1 MIYKISSLLIFFL
14 FHGSSFAVDIEFE
27 SDNTSFDSKKE
38 ILLLEGNVSLKYENL
53 IFKADKVEFDKKN
66 DSFTSKKLTFS
77 SLDNYLYGSVDNVE
91 ILSENLILK
100 NVEFSSCPC
109 PNKIWWIESKELNI
123 KNGNEFI
130 SAKDSKLVVQGRT
143 LAYINRAN
151 FPTSY
156 KRKTGILLPEVSI
169 NERSG
174 LDVKIPV
181 YINLR
186 ENLDLVIE
194 PRVMTQRGLGLNNE
208 LRYLGK
214 NYKGYFNFSTL
225 DDSKS
230 SYKNLESN
238 SFRWSYN
245 LNHIQ
250 NISTSTFFDLKS
262 SSAGDPFYLSD
273 LGSIVS
279 GLSRTY
285 VLPNKFNISHYGKNY
300 TLKADINSFKLL
312 NPLGTNQYQRLPGLN
327 YKLFLNKRYLNFSL
341 ESDFALYRK
350 GGSYRN
356 NDKQKFTRLFLKP
369 EFSHAYF
376 KNNYFLE
383 ASFSVDYL
391 YNEIDGS
398 KIREYLPTLKIR
410 NLFNFYEK
418 KDDSNLVIQ
427 PFINLKVS
435 EQKKIINKI
444 IIDSGLKMSSLN
456 ENIKFGGLF
465 VSNQNDLNI
474 GAKFAFKKDKSLIN
488 LKIQKLFSLANKK
501 IFIENNELSLPEPIS
516 ININYRSNSKIN
528 LNSYF
533 SFDEEDNYSLY
544 KNTFSYKK
552 SDFYFSISH
561 RLIKNF
567 KIFNLDVSAQ
577 ENKKINSLEVT
588 SKFNF
593 SKNWSGGIKITND
606 LEQEKNINSVISI
619 EYENE
624 GMILG
629 FTYVNSLQLDWESI
643 LENSTFNDYYS
654 DRFRL
659 FFELKGLGSLGRPKE
674 DYLKRRS
681 L

>member
-14 FHGSSFAVDIEFE
+14 FNGSSFAVDIEFE
-27 SDNTSFDSKKE
+27 SDKTSFDSKKE

-123 KNGNEFI
+123 ENGDEFI

-174 LDVKIPV
+174 LDLKIPV

-214 NYKGYFNFSTL
+214 NYEGYFNFSTL
-225 DDSKS
+225 NDSKS

-245 LNHIQ
+245 LNHFQ
-250 NISTSTFFDLKS
+250 NIGTSTFFDLKT

-279 GLSRTY
+279 GLSRTF

-312 NPLGTNQYQRLPGLN
+312 NPLGINQYQRLPGLN

-369 EFSHAYF
+369 EISHAYF

-383 ASFSVDYL
+383 TSFSVDYL

-410 NLFNFYEK
+410 NFFNFYEK
-418 KDDSNLVIQ
+418 KDDSNLMIQ

-456 ENIKFGGLF
+456 ENTKFGGLF

-516 ININYRSNSKIN
+516 INLNYRSNNKIN

-544 KNTFSYKK
+544 KNTFNYKK

>member
-312 NPLGTNQYQRLPGLN
+312 NPLGINQYQRLPGLN

>member
-1 MIYKISSLLIFFL
+1 MIYKISSLFIFFL

-66 DSFTSKKLTFS
+66 DSFTSEKLTFS

-174 LDVKIPV
+174 LDLKIPV

-214 NYKGYFNFSTL
+214 NYEGYFNFSTL
-225 DDSKS
+225 NDSKS

-245 LNHIQ
+245 LNHFQ
-250 NISTSTFFDLKS
+250 NIGTSTFFDLKT

-279 GLSRTY
+279 GLSRTF

-327 YKLFLNKRYLNFSL
+327 YKLFLNKRYINFSL

-369 EFSHAYF
+369 EISHAYF
-376 KNNYFLE
+376 KKNYFLE
-383 ASFSVDYL
+383 TSFSVDYL

-418 KDDSNLVIQ
+418 KDDSNLMIQ

-456 ENIKFGGLF
+456 ENTKFGGLF

-516 ININYRSNSKIN
+516 INLNYRSNNKIN

-544 KNTFSYKK
+544 KNTFNYKK

>member
-214 NYKGYFNFSTL
+214 NYEGYFNFSTL
-225 DDSKS
+225 NDSKS

-312 NPLGTNQYQRLPGLN
+312 NPLGINQYQRLPGLN

>member
-14 FHGSSFAVDIEFE
+14 FNGSSFAVDIEFE
-27 SDNTSFDSKKE
+27 SDKTSFDSKKE

-66 DSFTSKKLTFS
+66 DSFTSEKLTFS

-214 NYKGYFNFSTL
+214 NYEGYFNFSTL
-225 DDSKS
+225 NDSKS

-245 LNHIQ
+245 LNHFQ
-250 NISTSTFFDLKS
+250 NIGTSTFFDLKT

-279 GLSRTY
+279 GLSRTF

-312 NPLGTNQYQRLPGLN
+312 NPLGINQYQRLPGLN

-369 EFSHAYF
+369 EISHAYF

-383 ASFSVDYL
+383 TSFSVDYL

-418 KDDSNLVIQ
+418 KDDSNLMIQ

-456 ENIKFGGLF
+456 ENTKFGGLF

-501 IFIENNELSLPEPIS
+501 IFIENYELSLPEPIS
-516 ININYRSNSKIN
+516 INLNYRSNNKIN

-544 KNTFSYKK
+544 KNTFNYKK

>member
-14 FHGSSFAVDIEFE
+14 FNGSSFAVDIEFE
-27 SDNTSFDSKKE
+27 SDKTSFDSKKE

-123 KNGNEFI
+123 ENGDEFI

-174 LDVKIPV
+174 LDLKIPV

-245 LNHIQ
+245 LNHFQ
-250 NISTSTFFDLKS
+250 NIGTSTFFDLKT

-279 GLSRTY
+279 GLSRTF

-312 NPLGTNQYQRLPGLN
+312 NPLGINQYQRLPGLN

-369 EFSHAYF
+369 EISHAYF
-376 KNNYFLE
+376 KKNYFLE
-383 ASFSVDYL
+383 TSFSVDYL

-418 KDDSNLVIQ
+418 KDDSNLMIQ

-456 ENIKFGGLF
+456 ENTKFGGLF

-516 ININYRSNSKIN
+516 INLNYRSNNKIN

-544 KNTFSYKK
+544 KNTFNYKK

>member
-123 KNGNEFI
+123 ENGDEFI

-174 LDVKIPV
+174 LDLKIPV

-250 NISTSTFFDLKS
+250 NISTSTFFDLKA

-312 NPLGTNQYQRLPGLN
+312 NPLGINQYQRLPGLN

-369 EFSHAYF
+369 EISHAYF

-383 ASFSVDYL
+383 TSFSVDYL

-418 KDDSNLVIQ
+418 KDDSNLMIQ

-456 ENIKFGGLF
+456 ENTKFGGLF

-501 IFIENNELSLPEPIS
+501 IFIENYELSLPEPIS
-516 ININYRSNSKIN
+516 ININYRSNNKIN

-544 KNTFSYKK
+544 KNTFNYKK

>member
-14 FHGSSFAVDIEFE
+14 FNGSSFAVDIEFE
-27 SDNTSFDSKKE
+27 SDKTSFDSKKE

-66 DSFTSKKLTFS
+66 DSFTSEKLTFS

-123 KNGNEFI
+123 ENGDEFI

-174 LDVKIPV
+174 LDLKIPV

-245 LNHIQ
+245 LNHFQ
-250 NISTSTFFDLKS
+250 NIGTSTFFDLKT

-279 GLSRTY
+279 GLSRTF

-312 NPLGTNQYQRLPGLN
+312 NPLGINQYQRLPGLN

-369 EFSHAYF
+369 EISHAYF

-383 ASFSVDYL
+383 TSFSVDYL

-418 KDDSNLVIQ
+418 KDDSNLMIQ

-456 ENIKFGGLF
+456 ENTKFGGLF

-501 IFIENNELSLPEPIS
+501 IFIENYELSLPEPIS
-516 ININYRSNSKIN
+516 INLNYRSNNKIN

-544 KNTFSYKK
+544 KNTFNYKK

>member
-66 DSFTSKKLTFS
+66 DSFTSEKLTFS

-312 NPLGTNQYQRLPGLN
+312 NPLGINQYQRLPGLN

-418 KDDSNLVIQ
+418 KDDSNLMIQ

-516 ININYRSNSKIN
+516 INLNYRSNNKIN

-544 KNTFSYKK
+544 KNTFNYKK

>member
-14 FHGSSFAVDIEFE
+14 FNGSSFALDIEFE
-27 SDNTSFDSKKE
+27 SDKTSFDSKKE

-123 KNGNEFI
+123 KNGDEFI

-174 LDVKIPV
+174 LDLKIPV

-214 NYKGYFNFSTL
+214 NYEGYFNFSTL
-225 DDSKS
+225 NDSKS

-245 LNHIQ
+245 LNHFQ
-250 NISTSTFFDLKS
+250 NIGTSTFFDLKT

-312 NPLGTNQYQRLPGLN
+312 NPLGINQYQRLPGLN

-369 EFSHAYF
+369 EISHAYF

-383 ASFSVDYL
+383 TSFSVDYL

-398 KIREYLPTLKIR
+398 KIREYLPTFKIR

-418 KDDSNLVIQ
+418 KDDSNLMIQ

-456 ENIKFGGLF
+456 ENTKFGGLF

-516 ININYRSNSKIN
+516 INLNYRSNNKIN

-544 KNTFSYKK
+544 KNTFNYKK

>member
-14 FHGSSFAVDIEFE
+14 FNGSSFAVDIEFE
-27 SDNTSFDSKKE
+27 SDKTSFDSKKE

-66 DSFTSKKLTFS
+66 DSFTSEKLTFS

-123 KNGNEFI
+123 ENGDEFI

-174 LDVKIPV
+174 LDLKIPV

-214 NYKGYFNFSTL
+214 NYEGYFNFSTL
-225 DDSKS
+225 NDSKS

-245 LNHIQ
+245 LNHFQ
-250 NISTSTFFDLKS
+250 NIGTSTFFDLKT

-279 GLSRTY
+279 GLSRTF

-312 NPLGTNQYQRLPGLN
+312 NPLGINQYQRLPGLN

-369 EFSHAYF
+369 EISHAYF

-383 ASFSVDYL
+383 TSFSVDYL

-474 GAKFAFKKDKSLIN
+474 GAKFAFKKDKSSIN

-516 ININYRSNSKIN
+516 INLNYRSNNKIN

-544 KNTFSYKK
+544 KNTFNYKK

>member
-250 NISTSTFFDLKS
+250 NISTSTFFDLKA

-312 NPLGTNQYQRLPGLN
+312 NPLGINQYQRLPGLN

-474 GAKFAFKKDKSLIN
+474 GAKFAFKKDKSSIN

>member
-14 FHGSSFAVDIEFE
+14 FNGSSFAVDIEFE
-27 SDNTSFDSKKE
+27 SDKTSFDSKKE

-66 DSFTSKKLTFS
+66 DSFTSEKLTFS

-123 KNGNEFI
+123 ENGDEFI

-174 LDVKIPV
+174 LDLKIPV

-214 NYKGYFNFSTL
+214 NYEGYFNFSTL
-225 DDSKS
+225 NDSKS

-245 LNHIQ
+245 LNHFQ
-250 NISTSTFFDLKS
+250 NIGTSTFFDLKT

-279 GLSRTY
+279 GLSRTF

-369 EFSHAYF
+369 EISHAYF
-376 KNNYFLE
+376 KKNYFLE
-383 ASFSVDYL
+383 TSFSVDYL

-418 KDDSNLVIQ
+418 KDDSNLMIQ

-456 ENIKFGGLF
+456 ENTKFGGLF

-516 ININYRSNSKIN
+516 INLNYRSNNKIN

-544 KNTFSYKK
+544 KNTFNYKK

>member
-109 PNKIWWIESKELNI
+109 PNKIWWIESKELNLE
-123 KNGNEFI
+123 NGDEFI

-174 LDVKIPV
+174 LDLKIPV

-312 NPLGTNQYQRLPGLN
+312 NPLGINQYQRLPGLN

-474 GAKFAFKKDKSLIN
+474 GAKFAFKKDKSSIN

>member
-14 FHGSSFAVDIEFE
+14 FNGSSFAVDIEFE
-27 SDNTSFDSKKE
+27 SDKTSFDSKKE

-245 LNHIQ
+245 LNHFQ
-250 NISTSTFFDLKS
+250 NIGTSTFFDLKT

-279 GLSRTY
+279 GLSRTF

-312 NPLGTNQYQRLPGLN
+312 NPLGINQYQRLPGLN
-327 YKLFLNKRYLNFSL
+327 YKLFLNKRYINFSL

-369 EFSHAYF
+369 EISHAYF
-376 KNNYFLE
+376 KKNYFLE
-383 ASFSVDYL
+383 TSFSVDYL

>member
-14 FHGSSFAVDIEFE
+14 FNGSSFAVDIEFE
-27 SDNTSFDSKKE
+27 SDKTSFDSKKE

-66 DSFTSKKLTFS
+66 DSFTSEKLTFS

-123 KNGNEFI
+123 ENGDEFI

-174 LDVKIPV
+174 LDLKIPV

-214 NYKGYFNFSTL
+214 NYEGYFNFSTL
-225 DDSKS
+225 NDSKS

-245 LNHIQ
+245 LNHFQ
-250 NISTSTFFDLKS
+250 NIGTSTFFDLKT

-279 GLSRTY
+279 GLSRTF

-312 NPLGTNQYQRLPGLN
+312 NPLGINQYQRLPGLN

-369 EFSHAYF
+369 EISHAYF

-383 ASFSVDYL
+383 TSFSVDYL

-418 KDDSNLVIQ
+418 KDDSNLMIQ

-456 ENIKFGGLF
+456 ENTKFGGLF

-516 ININYRSNSKIN
+516 INLNYRSNNKIN

-544 KNTFSYKK
+544 KNTFNYKK

>member
-27 SDNTSFDSKKE
+27 SDKTSFDSKKE
-38 ILLLEGNVSLKYENL
+38 ILLLEGNVSLKYEDL

-123 KNGNEFI
+123 KNGDEFI

-174 LDVKIPV
+174 LDLKIPV

-214 NYKGYFNFSTL
+214 NYEGYFNFSTL
-225 DDSKS
+225 NDSKS

-245 LNHIQ
+245 LNHFQ
-250 NISTSTFFDLKS
+250 NIGTSTFFDLKT

-279 GLSRTY
+279 GLSRTF

-312 NPLGTNQYQRLPGLN
+312 NPLGINQYQRLPGLN
-327 YKLFLNKRYLNFSL
+327 YKLFLNKRNLNFSL

-369 EFSHAYF
+369 EISHAYF

-383 ASFSVDYL
+383 TSFSVDYL

-398 KIREYLPTLKIR
+398 KIREYLC
-410 NLFNFYEK
+410 
-418 KDDSNLVIQ
+418 
-427 PFINLKVS
+427 
-435 EQKKIINKI
+435 
-444 IIDSGLKMSSLN
+444 
-456 ENIKFGGLF
+456 
-465 VSNQNDLNI
+465 
-474 GAKFAFKKDKSLIN
+474 
-488 LKIQKLFSLANKK
+488 
-501 IFIENNELSLPEPIS
+501 
-516 ININYRSNSKIN
+516 
-528 LNSYF
+528 
-533 SFDEEDNYSLY
+533 
-544 KNTFSYKK
+544 
-552 SDFYFSISH
+552 
-561 RLIKNF
+561 
-567 KIFNLDVSAQ
+567 
-577 ENKKINSLEVT
+577 
-588 SKFNF
+588 
-593 SKNWSGGIKITND
+593 
-606 LEQEKNINSVISI
+606 
-619 EYENE
+619 
-624 GMILG
+624 
-629 FTYVNSLQLDWESI
+629 
-643 LENSTFNDYYS
+643 
-654 DRFRL
+654 
-659 FFELKGLGSLGRPKE
+659 
-674 DYLKRRS
+674 
-681 L
+681 

>member
-66 DSFTSKKLTFS
+66 DSFTSEKLTFS

-312 NPLGTNQYQRLPGLN
+312 NPLGINQYQRLPGLN

>member
-14 FHGSSFAVDIEFE
+14 FNGSSFALDIEFE
-27 SDNTSFDSKKE
+27 SDKTSFDSKKE

-123 KNGNEFI
+123 ENGDEFI

-174 LDVKIPV
+174 LDLKIPV

-214 NYKGYFNFSTL
+214 NYEGYFNFSTL
-225 DDSKS
+225 NDSKS

-245 LNHIQ
+245 LNHFQ
-250 NISTSTFFDLKS
+250 NIGTSTFFDLKT

-279 GLSRTY
+279 GLSRTF

-312 NPLGTNQYQRLPGLN
+312 NPLGINQYQRLPGLN

-369 EFSHAYF
+369 EISHAYF

-383 ASFSVDYL
+383 TSFSVDYL

-418 KDDSNLVIQ
+418 KDDSNLMIQ

-456 ENIKFGGLF
+456 ENTKFGGLF

-516 ININYRSNSKIN
+516 INLNYRSNNKIN

-544 KNTFSYKK
+544 KNTFNYKK

>member
-14 FHGSSFAVDIEFE
+14 FNGSSFAVDIEFE
-27 SDNTSFDSKKE
+27 SDKTSFDSKKE

-312 NPLGTNQYQRLPGLN
+312 NPLGINQYQRLPGLN

-474 GAKFAFKKDKSLIN
+474 GAKFAFKKDKSSIN

>member
-174 LDVKIPV
+174 LDLKIPV

-312 NPLGTNQYQRLPGLN
+312 NPLGINQYQRLPGLN

-474 GAKFAFKKDKSLIN
+474 GAKFAFKKDKSSIN

-516 ININYRSNSKIN
+516 ININYRSNNKIN

>member
-312 NPLGTNQYQRLPGLN
+312 NPLGINQYQRLPGLN

-474 GAKFAFKKDKSLIN
+474 GAKFAFKKDKSSIN

>member
-1 MIYKISSLLIFFL
+1 M
-14 FHGSSFAVDIEFE
+14 
-27 SDNTSFDSKKE
+27 
-38 ILLLEGNVSLKYENL
+38 
-53 IFKADKVEFDKKN
+53 
-66 DSFTSKKLTFS
+66 
-77 SLDNYLYGSVDNVE
+77 
-91 ILSENLILK
+91 
-100 NVEFSSCPC
+100 
-109 PNKIWWIESKELNI
+109 
-123 KNGNEFI
+123 
-130 SAKDSKLVVQGRT
+130 
-143 LAYINRAN
+143 
-151 FPTSY
+151 
-156 KRKTGILLPEVSI
+156 
-169 NERSG
+169 
-174 LDVKIPV
+174 
-181 YINLR
+181 
-186 ENLDLVIE
+186 
-194 PRVMTQRGLGLNNE
+194 
-208 LRYLGK
+208 
-214 NYKGYFNFSTL
+214 
-225 DDSKS
+225 
-230 SYKNLESN
+230 
-238 SFRWSYN
+238 
-245 LNHIQ
+245 
-250 NISTSTFFDLKS
+250 
-262 SSAGDPFYLSD
+262 
-273 LGSIVS
+273 
-279 GLSRTY
+279 
-285 VLPNKFNISHYGKNY
+285 PNKFNISHYGKNY

-312 NPLGTNQYQRLPGLN
+312 NPLGINQYQRLPGLN

>member
-14 FHGSSFAVDIEFE
+14 FNGSSFAVDIEFE
-27 SDNTSFDSKKE
+27 SDKTSFDSKKE

-174 LDVKIPV
+174 LDLKIPV

-245 LNHIQ
+245 LNHFQ
-250 NISTSTFFDLKS
+250 NIGTSTFFDLKT

-279 GLSRTY
+279 GLSRTF

-327 YKLFLNKRYLNFSL
+327 YKLFLNKRYINFSL

-369 EFSHAYF
+369 EISHAYF
-376 KNNYFLE
+376 KKNYFLE
-383 ASFSVDYL
+383 TSFSVDYL

-418 KDDSNLVIQ
+418 KDDSNLMIQ